1 MYNIGRN
8 IIFLFVVFIIFS
20 GCKHKTSKLADDKK
34 NVSNDSSISSVV
46 PIDSSL
52 IIGTKKS
59 DEQKAAVNYTDFIV
73 LSFTLQ
79 DWHGGIKGSGG
90 GTNYEITAVS
100 KQSSANLIIDQLWIG
115 QKYYEVTASK
125 KFPASSADGFSAN
138 DTIYIHASDY
148 HKDPNFNKNNDS
160 VDSEKQ
166 QTTETTVNIDP
177 PYTYTGAALIGYKL
191 NGLRLY
197 KTIDKIIKKAP
208 LYYP

>member
-1 MYNIGRN
+1 MHNIGRN
-8 IIFLFVVFIIFS
+8 IIFLFIAFNIFS
-20 GCKHKTSKLADDKK
+20 GCQNKTSKIADDKK
-34 NVSNDSSISSVV
+34 NVSNDSSISSVA
-46 PIDSSL
+46 PIDSS
-52 IIGTKKS
+52 IINTSKNSG
-59 DEQKAAVNYTDFIV
+59 DQKAVVNYTDFIV
-73 LSFTLQ
+73 LSFTSQ

-115 QKYYEVTASK
+115 QKYYEITASK

-148 HKDPNFNKNNDS
+148 HRDSDFNKNTET
-160 VDSEKQ
+160 VGGEKQ
-166 QTTETTVNIDP
+166 QTTETAVNIDP